1 MDVVVVLLASAAA
14 LDVVLRHDPRAP
26 RSPLWFSVPAV
37 ALLVLALLARRRLP
51 FAAPAAVWLA
61 AAAVSVM
68 DGRLIVFA
76 TGAVVAGYAASFLLG
91 RVPDAAQSRVGLAVV
106 VICSAVVVRNDP
118 GHAPADV
125 VLVPVSFALAWAA
138 GYAGRLVAD
147 RASLAEERAGRAERE
162 RETAARL
169 AVAEERARIAREMHD
184 VVAHAVSVIVLQVGA
199 VRHTLPV
206 ELAEEQEALRQAE
219 DAGRTALTQMRGL
232 LGALRDAGEE
242 LERAPQPGLDDL
254 GPLVDDVRRTGLT
267 VNVHVE
273 GEPVP
278 LPAAL
283 DLSAYRV
290 VQEGLTNVLK
300 HAQANRAEVVV
311 RYRADTLELE
321 VRDDGRGS
329 SALDGGGHG
338 LVGLRERVKI
348 YAGSMDAGPDGGR
361 GFVLHTRFPLTVD
374 AR

>member
-1 MDVVVVLLASAAA
+1 MDVVVVLPALAGV
-14 LDVVLRHDPRAP
+14 LDVVLRHDGRAP
-26 RSPLWFSVPAV
+26 RSPLWFSVPVV

-51 FAAPAAVWLA
+51 FAAPAGVWLA
-61 AAAVSVM
+61 AAAVSVV

-76 TGAVVAGYAASFLLG
+76 TGAAVAGYAASFLLG

-106 VICSAVVVRNDP
+106 VGCSAVVVRNDP
-118 GHAPADV
+118 THAPADV
-125 VLVPVSFALAWAA
+125 LLVPLSFALAWAA

-147 RASLAEERAGRAERE
+147 RASVAEERAGRAERE

-184 VVAHAVSVIVLQVGA
+184 VVAHAISVIVLRVGA
-199 VRHTLPV
+199 VRHTLPA
-206 ELAEEQEALRQAE
+206 ELAEEQEALRAAE
-219 DAGRTALTQMRGL
+219 DAGRAALTEMRGL

-300 HAQANRAEVVV
+300 HAQASRAEVVV
-311 RYRADTLELE
+311 RYRPDTLELE
-321 VRDDGRGS
+321 VRDDGRGPA
-329 SALDGGGHG
+329 ALNGGGHG

-348 YAGSMDAGPDGGR
+348 YSGSMDAGPDGGR
-361 GFVLHTRFPLTVD
+361 GFVLRTRFPLTVET
-374 AR
+374 R

>member
-1 MDVVVVLLASAAA
+1 MVVVLLALAAA
-14 LDVVLRHDPRAP
+14 LDVALRHDPRAP
-26 RSPLWFSVPAV
+26 RSPLWFSVPVV
-37 ALLVLALLARRRLP
+37 ALIVLALLARRRLP
-51 FAAPAAVWLA
+51 FAAPAVVWLTG
-61 AAAVSVM
+61 AAVSVV

-76 TGAVVAGYAASFLLG
+76 SGVVVAGYAAAFLLG
-91 RVPDAAQSRVGLAVV
+91 RVPDAAQSRAGLAVV
-106 VICSAVVVRNDP
+106 VACAAVVVRNDP

-125 VLVPVSFALAWAA
+125 VLVPLTFALAWAA
-138 GYAGRLVAD
+138 GHAGRVVAD
-147 RASLAEERAGRAERE
+147 RASEAEERAGRAERE

-184 VVAHAVSVIVLQVGA
+184 VVAHAISMIVLQVGA
-199 VRHTLPV
+199 VRHILPS
-206 ELAEEQEALRQAE
+206 ELAEEQEALRRAE
-219 DAGRTALTQMRGL
+219 DSGRAALTEMRGL
-232 LGALRDAGEE
+232 LGAMRDADEE

-254 GPLVDDVRRTGLT
+254 GPLVEDVRRTGLT

-300 HAQANRAEVVV
+300 HAQADRAEVVV
-311 RYRADTLELE
+311 RYRPDTLELE
-321 VRDDGRGS
+321 VRDDGRGPLS
-329 SALDGGGHG
+329 EGTGGHG

-348 YAGSMDAGPDGGR
+348 YAGSMDAGPAAGR
-361 GFVLHTRFPLTVD
+361 GYVLRTRFPLTVEV
-374 AR
+374 R